1 MVLSRAFT
9 VHGEPRLL
17 PFVDLL
23 NHHPDAGEITIS
35 TSSSSIYS
43 PSPST
48 NTSTTRAEQQEQDG
62 QTAAKHETDDEQP
75 EGNVDANAEEKA
87 EADVHADAAGKR
99 SSGRRISLSKAV
111 EQAQAKDEPS
121 KLPFEAKVEAEIKP
135 VEETES
141 EREPVAAD
149 GSSNGGGKHQHEG
162 DEEVGSGAVGTWS
175 KDAPK
180 PEGLPDGAAVEW
192 AYKSA
197 EASQFDLLYLYGFV
211 SAHPAHA
218 FFPLRMEW
226 AASSPAEAKRALSLF
241 EKASAE
247 DKKEGQEGDGRGRA
261 GPASAELLQPAGNA
275 LALTLKFRADGR
287 SKSHHQH
294 GCPSAIPLLHC
305 FCCCYCQSQLV
316 SSIATNYNG
325 L

>member
-1 MVLSRAFT
+1 MQPHKSIHGTLIDLCVRLSGPQVGMVLSRAFT

-35 TSSSSIYS
+35 ASSSSIRS
-43 PSPST
+43 PSPSA
-48 NTSTTRAEQQEQDG
+48 NTSTTRAQQQKEDG
-62 QTAAKHETDDEQP
+62 QTAAKQETDDVSDDP
-75 EGNVDANAEEKA
+75 AR
-87 EADVHADAAGKR
+87 ADVTGDAAGKR

-121 KLPFEAKVEAEIKP
+121 ELPFEAKKVEAETKP

-149 GSSNGGGKHQHEG
+149 GSSDGGGQHQHEG

-175 KDAPK
+175 KDAPT
-180 PEGLPDGAAVEW
+180 PGGLPDGAAVEW

-287 SKSHHQH
+287 SKSHRS
-294 GCPSAIPLLHC
+294 SAW
-305 FCCCYCQSQLV
+305 QS
-316 SSIATNYNG
+316 I
-325 L
+325 

>member
-1 MVLSRAFT
+1 MT
-9 VHGEPRLL
+9 G
-17 PFVDLL
+17 
-23 NHHPDAGEITIS
+23 
-35 TSSSSIYS
+35 
-43 PSPST
+43 
-48 NTSTTRAEQQEQDG
+48 
-62 QTAAKHETDDEQP
+62 
-75 EGNVDANAEEKA
+75 
-87 EADVHADAAGKR
+87 DAAGKR

-111 EQAQAKDEPS
+111 EQAQAKDGPS
-121 KLPFEAKVEAEIKP
+121 KLPVEAKKVEAETKP
-135 VEETES
+135 VEDTES

-149 GSSNGGGKHQHEG
+149 GSSDGGGQHQHEG

-175 KDAPK
+175 KDAPT
-180 PEGLPDGAAVEW
+180 PGGLPDGAAVEW

-226 AASSPAEAKRALSLF
+226 AASSPAEAKRALALF

-247 DKKEGQEGDGRGRA
+247 NKKEEGQEGEGRGRA
-261 GPASAELLQPAGNA
+261 GPVSAELLQSAGNA

-294 GCPSAIPLLHC
+294 GCPSESAAPALLLLLSLPITAR
-305 FCCCYCQSQLV
+305 FV
-316 SSIATNYNG
+316 PIDTNYTMRLLLIGQNRSIFIG
-325 L
+325 SLALFWIYVDRIIANA